1 MSSLSPAIL
10 EKVSG
15 LKLSSDRWTIK
26 KVLSV
31 VGYLRTGCYIF
42 NKRIPL
48 SGKILIFENLIYGF
62 QKNIKSTSNSYIGL
76 QVGLIILS
84 LIQIQSFLLLTNYVS
99 KSINAIFPVL
109 QMKFEVVTIFF
120 DPCRISISY
129 IFVTH
134 YSQNSM

>member
-31 VGYLRTGCYIF
+31 VGYLRTGYYIF

-76 QVGLIILS
+76 
-84 LIQIQSFLLLTNYVS
+84 
-99 KSINAIFPVL
+99 
-109 QMKFEVVTIFF
+109 
-120 DPCRISISY
+120 
-129 IFVTH
+129 
-134 YSQNSM
+134 